1 MISFIS
7 VLILVCVSY
16 VLASSSCISL
26 AALKEYEAAR
36 EPLQNIEKFLGKCY
50 GSYSTKEPI
59 VTMRRSI
66 EQLEK
71 QFKEVNKMFYER
83 KWSAEQ
89 KHNGHCYIFSKDKLT
104 WPGAKKRCMEIGG
117 YLVKIDN
124 AKENSW
130 LFGRANK
137 KGLYAEDPYKWI
149 WAHEKNHADFIQFT
163 KGWPVLTNN
172 SPKCVGFYSN
182 ELGWRNA
189 DCRQQHKYICET
201 DKCV

>member
-1 MISFIS
+1 M
-7 VLILVCVSY
+7 
-16 VLASSSCISL
+16 ASSSCISL
-26 AALKEYEAAR
+26 SALKEYEAAR

-71 QFKEVNKMFYER
+71 QFKEVNKIFYGR
-83 KWSAEQ
+83 KWSEEQ

-117 YLVKIDN
+117 YLVKIDD

-130 LFGRANK
+130 LFERSK
-137 KGLYAEDPYKWI
+137 KKGNFHWTGLYAADPYKWT
-149 WAHEKNHADFIQFT
+149 WAHEKKNAEFIKFK
-163 KGWPVLTNN
+163 KGWPVKTNN
-172 SPKCVGFYSN
+172 SPKCVGFWSH
-182 ELGWRNA
+182 EHGWRNQA
-189 DCRQQHKYICET
+189 CNTQMKYICET